1 MARLTGSLCV
11 IYERTAIRSNARG
24 NVNAASMLGEKS
36 YEVVASSR
44 RTINGAVPTLKVTRL
59 YDKRV
64 IYPFCG
70 CPDMPLFDDPQSA
83 KNFAEV
89 YGWQLVKGDIAV
101 PE

>member
-1 MARLTGSLCV
+1 MQQFMPS
-11 IYERTAIRSNARG
+11 
-24 NVNAASMLGEKS
+24 EKN
-36 YEVVASSR
+36 YEVVASFR
-44 RTINGAVPTLKVTRL
+44 RTMSGAVPTLKVTRL

-64 IYPFCG
+64 IYPFFG
-70 CPDMPLFDDPQSA
+70 CPDMPLCDDPQSA